1 MMMSKLWLKSGLLL
15 MCVLSATIIQAND
28 YEKTRKEG
36 RAMKVSSSVFLE
48 LNNQY
53 GNVEI
58 ESVKGDSLIIDV
70 TIKVLGDDKDDV
82 EELLDLIQVNIRET
96 SSYVLVETLW
106 AEDASFFKKS
116 FLDLSQT
123 FGSKDMIQVDYKIQ
137 VPKNLSIEIN
147 NRFGDVYMGDHEG
160 TVDLDLSYGDFR
172 AHKLA
177 QVKTLKAKYGKLKVK
192 EMGGAARLDV
202 KFMDSVEIDE
212 ADEVY
217 IKSTSSDIEIEKVAK
232 LNLNCSHDDI
242 RVVEVDEISGSISL
256 TELEVEELYT
266 KFDLTTKYGEVHLRN
281 VGSAVSL
288 LNVEAAYTDFQI
300 GFAPGFKSKYTVQI
314 TDNREFSRGEN
325 VSVEDESK
333 RNEFITYSGSVGKGG
348 DARVS
353 IITRSGFVKFT
364 R

>member
-15 MCVLSATIIQAND
+15 MCVLSASIVQAND
-28 YEKTRKEG
+28 YEKSRKEG
-36 RAMKVSSSVFLE
+36 RAMKVSSSVLLE
-48 LNNQY
+48 IDNQY

-58 ESVKGDSLIIDV
+58 LSVKGDSLIIDV

-82 EELLDLIQVNIRET
+82 EELLDLIQVNIREA

-123 FGSKDMIQVDYKIQ
+123 FGSRDMIQVDYHIR
-137 VPKNLSIEIN
+137 VPKNMSIEIK
-147 NRFGDVYMGDHEG
+147 NRFGDVYMGDHDG

-177 QVKTLKAKYGKLKVK
+177 QVKTLKAKYGKMKVK
-192 EMGGAARLDV
+192 EIGGSARFDV
-202 KFMDSVEIDE
+202 RFMDTVEIDE
-212 ADEVY
+212 ANEVY
-217 IKSTSSDIEIEKVAK
+217 MKSTSSDIEIEKVAK
-232 LNLNCSHDDI
+232 LNLNCTHDDI
-242 RVVEVDEISGSISL
+242 RVVEAEEISGSISL
-256 TELEVEELYT
+256 TELEVEDILT

-281 VGSAVSL
+281 VSTSLNL
-288 LNVEAAYTDFQI
+288 LNIEGAYTDFQI

-325 VSVEDESK
+325 VSVEDETK
-333 RNEFITYSGSVGKGG
+333 RSEFITYKGSIGKGG